1 MATYCAYSIHT
12 PGEPLELQTC
22 SLQFAIDDLPAKGVF
37 VKISAVGVC
46 HSDVHLW
53 HGYYQV
59 GRKKDEV
66 IRFTDRPG
74 ISYPIVP
81 GHEITGSVYAVGDQV
96 LSHSGVDLKVGDRVI
111 VYPWIGCDRCHF
123 CKAGDHHLCSHSRE
137 LGFVKDG
144 GYSEFVA
151 VPHYHYIFKTP
162 GNVSDSLAAMLPC
175 SGLTAL
181 SAIRKTVPV
190 VKRVR
195 KWGKDVTVMVVGL
208 GGLGQWSL
216 NLFKYCC
223 DAEDVENMKVIGVD
237 ISKEKID
244 HALKSKLIDEG
255 FQFKTTTPG
264 PVSQEVDQFKA
275 QFDGNKA
282 HIVLDFVN
290 STETFKFSNS
300 LLHRGGIHVM
310 IGLHGGLGELK
321 LPMAVLNLH
330 TVTGSYTGSLSELS
344 ELIDLVS
351 KHSISA
357 PPMLEYKLEEATRAL
372 HDVDKG
378 QVLGRIILK
387 PSGLYL

>member
-1 MATYCAYSIHT
+1 MTTYSAYCIRAS
-12 PGEPLELQTC
+12 GEPLELRTC
-22 SLQFAIDDLPAKGVF
+22 SLQPAIDDLPAKGVF
-37 VKISAVGVC
+37 VKISAAGVC

-59 GRKKDEV
+59 GKKKDEV
-66 IRFTDRPG
+66 VRFSDRPG
-74 ISYPIVP
+74 ISYPVVP
-81 GHEITGSVYAVGDQV
+81 GHEIAGSVYAVGEQV
-96 LSHSGVDLKVGDRVI
+96 LCQSGIDLKVGDRVI

-123 CKAGDHHLCSHSRE
+123 CTAGDHHLCSHSRE

-151 VPHYHYIFKTP
+151 VPHYRYIVKTP
-162 GNVSDSLAAMLPC
+162 GNISDSLAAMLPC
-175 SGLTAL
+175 SGLTAF

-195 KWGKDVTVMVVGL
+195 RWGKDVIVMVVGL

-216 NLFKYCC
+216 NLLKYCSV
-223 DAEDVENMKVIGVD
+223 AEDVENIKVIGVD

-244 HALKSKLIDEG
+244 HALQSKLIDEG
-255 FQFKTTTPG
+255 FQFKTTTP
-264 PVSQEVDQFKA
+264 VSLEVDQFMT

-290 STETFKFSNS
+290 STETFEFSDR
-300 LLHRGGIHVM
+300 LLHRAGIHVM

-321 LPMAVLNLH
+321 LPMTVLNLH

-351 KHSISA
+351 KYSIPA
-357 PPMLEYKLEEATRAL
+357 PPVLVYKLEEATKAL
-372 HDVDKG
+372 HDLNKG
-378 QVLGRIILK
+378 LVLGRVILK
-387 PSGLYL
+387 PPGIDDP